1 MSDAAGTDALAR
13 AAEAAGAL
21 AIELDLVSGRASL
34 TGATGAFGLS
44 GAGAG
49 NFLECVAPSDRKA
62 LAGQDEGQVDLRLR
76 LAPPGAEVRYVRLVG
91 IRQGDAITALLL
103 PAGTGPG
110 TALSTL
116 DAEAALTA
124 GLENREIIAHFQ
136 PIIALE
142 GEYLAGF
149 EALARWHRP
158 GLGIMGPDDFLFL
171 ADRLGLMGEVGDQV
185 RACAARELA
194 GWFSSADTAPDVYV
208 SANAGV
214 GELLADGFVDTLA
227 AALESAKVPRGRY
240 RLEITETEIMRD
252 PDNAAAVLHAVK
264 ASGVKLV
271 LDDFGTGYS
280 SLSRL
285 DRFPFDVIKIDQY
298 FVRSMIAD
306 ASARAITASV
316 VKLARNLGMTI
327 VAEGVETAEMADLV
341 AEMGCDFAQGFHY
354 AGALDP
360 QSAALAVA
368 NGLPGR
374 FAGPRALRRSG
385 VAR

>member
-1 MSDAAGTDALAR
+1 MLAK

-21 AIELDLVSGRASL
+21 AIELDLESGKARIS
-34 TGATGAFGLS
+34 GAPKAFGLTCN
-44 GAGAG
+44 GVGD
-49 NFLECVAPSDRKA
+49 FLDCVAPSDRKA
-62 LAGQDEGQVDLRLR
+62 LAEQKEGPVDLRLR
-76 LAPPGAEVRYVRLVG
+76 LAPPGGEVRYVRLLGQRKRDGV
-91 IRQGDAITALLL
+91 TALLL

-110 TALSTL
+110 TTLSTL

-124 GLENREIIAHFQ
+124 GLEAHEIIAHYQ
-136 PIIALE
+136 PIIALD

-158 GLGIMGPDDFLFL
+158 GLGVMGPDDFLFL
-171 ADRLGLMGEVGDQV
+171 ADRMGLMGQVGDQV
-185 RACAARELA
+185 RGSAAHNLA
-194 GWFSSADTAPDVYV
+194 RWFSDAPAAPDIYV
-208 SANAGV
+208 SANASV
-214 GELLADGFVDTLA
+214 GELFSAGFVETLA
-227 AALESAKVPRGRY
+227 ATLESARVPRGRY

-252 PDNAAAVLHAVK
+252 PDRAAELLHAVK

-298 FVRSMIAD
+298 FVRSMLAD

-327 VAEGVETAEMADLV
+327 IAEGVETAEMADLV

-360 QSAALAVA
+360 QAAGLAVRQ
-368 NGLPGR
+368 GLSGR
-374 FAGPRALRRSG
+374 FAPPRPVRRSG
-385 VAR
+385 VA

>member
-1 MSDAAGTDALAR
+1 MSAGGEGMLSK

-21 AIELDLVSGRASL
+21 AIQLDLASGKASIS
-34 TGATGAFGLS
+34 GAAEAFGLTCD
-44 GAGAG
+44 GVGD
-49 NFLECVAPSDRKA
+49 FLDCVAPSDRKT
-62 LAGQDEGQVDLRLR
+62 LAGQAEGQVDLRLR
-76 LAPPGAEVRYVRLVG
+76 LAPPGEAVRYVRLLGV
-91 IRQGDAITALLL
+91 RQGDGVTALLL

-110 TALSTL
+110 TTLSTL

-124 GLENREIIAHFQ
+124 GLESKEIIAHFQ
-136 PIIALE
+136 PIIALD

-158 GLGIMGPDDFLFL
+158 GLGVMGPDDFLFL
-171 ADRLGLMGEVGDQV
+171 ADRLGLMGQVGDQV
-185 RACAARELA
+185 RGSAADNLA
-194 GWFSSADTAPDVYV
+194 RWFAGAQAAPDVYV
-208 SANAGV
+208 SANASV
-214 GELLADGFVDTLA
+214 GELLSDGFVDTLTG
-227 AALESAKVPRGRY
+227 ALEQAKVPRGRY

-252 PDNAAAVLHAVK
+252 PDQAAEILHAVK

-327 VAEGVETAEMADLV
+327 IAEGVETAEMADLV

-360 QSAALAVA
+360 QAAGLAVSQGVA
-368 NGLPGR
+368 GR
-374 FAGPRALRRSG
+374 FAAPRPIRRSG
-385 VAR
+385 VA

>member
-1 MSDAAGTDALAR
+1 MLAK

-21 AIELDLVSGRASL
+21 ALQLDLDSGKAGIS
-34 TGATGAFGLS
+34 GAAGAFGLTCD
-44 GAGAG
+44 GEG
-49 NFLECVAPSDRKA
+49 NFLDCIAPSDRKA
-62 LAGQDEGQVDLRLR
+62 LAGHEEGPVDLRLR
-76 LAPPGAEVRYVRLVG
+76 LAPPGGEVRYVRLLGV
-91 IRQGDAITALLL
+91 RQGKAVTALLL

-110 TALSTL
+110 AALSTL

-124 GLENREIIAHFQ
+124 GLASNEIIAHYQ
-136 PIIALE
+136 PIIALD

-158 GLGIMGPDDFLFL
+158 GLGVMGPDDFLFL
-171 ADRLGLMGEVGDQV
+171 ADRLGLMGEVGNQV
-185 RACAARELA
+185 RACAADNLA
-194 GWFSSADTAPDVYV
+194 RWFASTSPAPDIYV
-208 SANAGV
+208 SANASV
-214 GELLADGFVDTLA
+214 GELLSDGFVDTLT
-227 AALESAKVPRGRY
+227 AALEHAGVPRGRY
-240 RLEITETEIMRD
+240 RLEITETEIMREPERAAD
-252 PDNAAAVLHAVK
+252 ILNAIK

-280 SLSRL
+280 SLARL

-298 FVRSMIAD
+298 FVRSMLAD

-327 VAEGVETAEMADLV
+327 IAEGVETGEMADLV

-360 QSAALAVA
+360 KAAAQVVA
-368 NGLPGR
+368 GGLGGR
-374 FAGPRALRRSG
+374 FAAPASMRRSG

>member
-1 MSDAAGTDALAR
+1 MSRPGDDMLAK

-21 AIELDLVSGRASL
+21 ALQLDLASGTAR
-34 TGATGAFGLS
+34 LS
-44 GAGAG
+44 GAAGALG
-49 NFLECVAPSDRKA
+49 LECDASSDFLSCVAPSDRKA
-62 LAGQDEGQVDLRLR
+62 LTGHDPGAVDVRLR
-76 LAPPGAEVRYVRLVG
+76 LAPPGGEVRYVRLLGV
-91 IRQGDAITALLL
+91 REGDDLTALLL

-110 TALSTL
+110 AALSTL
-116 DAEAALTA
+116 DAEAALAA
-124 GLENREIIAHFQ
+124 GLDNQEIIAHYQ
-136 PIIALE
+136 PIIGLD

-158 GLGIMGPDDFLFL
+158 GLGVMGPDDFLFL
-171 ADRLGLMGEVGDQV
+171 ADRLGLMGMVGDQV
-185 RACAARELA
+185 RARAAENVAR
-194 GWFSSADTAPDVYV
+194 WFRSIVPAPDIYV
-208 SANAGV
+208 SANASV
-214 GELLADGFVDTLA
+214 GELLADGFADTLT
-227 AALESAKVPRGRY
+227 AALESAGVPRGRY

-252 PDNAAAVLHAVK
+252 PERAAAILHAVK

-298 FVRSMIAD
+298 FVRSMLAD

-360 QSAALAVA
+360 EAAARAVRQGLA
-368 NGLPGR
+368 GR
-374 FAGPRALRRSG
+374 FAGPRPLRRSG
-385 VAR
+385 VSG

>member
-1 MSDAAGTDALAR
+1 MTASGDDRLAK

-21 AIELDLVSGRASL
+21 AIELDLATGRASIS
-34 TGATGAFGLS
+34 GAAQAFGLS
-44 GAGAG
+44 SEGVGD
-49 NFLECVAPSDRKA
+49 FLDCVAPSDRKA
-62 LAGQDEGQVDLRLR
+62 LAGQNEGPVDLRLR
-76 LAPPGAEVRYVRLVG
+76 LAPPGAEVRYVRLLGQRKGEGV
-91 IRQGDAITALLL
+91 TALLL

-124 GLENREIIAHFQ
+124 GLENREIIGHYQ
-136 PIIALE
+136 PIIGLD

-149 EALARWHRP
+149 EALARWNRP

-171 ADRLGLMGEVGDQV
+171 ADRLGLMGEVGNQV
-185 RACAARELA
+185 RACAAHGLA
-194 GWFSSADTAPDVYV
+194 SWIAAAPAMPDIYV

-214 GELLADGFVDTLA
+214 GELLSDGFVDTLA
-227 AALESAKVPRGRY
+227 GALESAGVPRGRY

-252 PDNAAAVLHAVK
+252 PDRAAAVLDDVK
-264 ASGVKLV
+264 ACGIRLV

-298 FVRSMIAD
+298 FVRSMLAD
-306 ASARAITASV
+306 ASARAITSSV

-327 VAEGVETAEMADLV
+327 IAEGVETAEMADLV
-341 AEMGCDFAQGFHY
+341 AEMGCDYAQGFHY

-360 QSAALAVA
+360 DAASRVVRG
-368 NGLPGR
+368 GLTGR
-374 FAGPRALRRSG
+374 FAGPRSLQRSG

>member
-1 MSDAAGTDALAR
+1 MSAGGDDRLAR
-13 AAEAAGAL
+13 AAAAAGAL
-21 AIELDLVSGRASL
+21 AIELDLASGKARIS
-34 TGATGAFGLS
+34 GAAQAFGLS
-44 GAGAG
+44 CEGVGD
-49 NFLECVAPSDRKA
+49 FLDCVAPSDRKT
-62 LAGQDEGQVDLRLR
+62 LAGQGEGPVDLRLR
-76 LAPPGAEVRYVRLVG
+76 LAPPGGEVRYVRLLGQRAGENV
-91 IRQGDAITALLL
+91 TALLL

-110 TALSTL
+110 TTLSTL

-124 GLENREIIAHFQ
+124 GLEGHEIVAHFQ

-158 GLGIMGPDDFLFL
+158 GLGVMGPDDFLFL

-185 RACAARELA
+185 RGSAAENLA
-194 GWFSSADTAPDVYV
+194 RWFTGAPVTPDIYV
-208 SANAGV
+208 SANASV
-214 GELLADGFVDTLA
+214 GELFSEGFLETFTS
-227 AALESAKVPRGRY
+227 ALESAKVPRGRY

-252 PDNAAAVLHAVK
+252 PDRAAEILHAVK

-327 VAEGVETAEMADLV
+327 IAEGVETAEMADLV
-341 AEMGCDFAQGFHY
+341 AEMGCDYAQGFHY

-360 QSAALAVA
+360 EAARLAVQQ
-368 NGLPGR
+368 GLAGR
-374 FAGPRALRRSG
+374 FAPPRALKRSG
-385 VAR
+385 VT

>member
-1 MSDAAGTDALAR
+1 MSGAPGDILQQAAR
-13 AAEAAGAL
+13 AAGAL
-21 AIELDLVSGRASL
+21 ALQLDLGSGKAEIS
-34 TGATGAFGLS
+34 GSGDAFGLTCT
-44 GAGAG
+44 GVGD
-49 NFLECVAPSDRKA
+49 FLDCVAPSDRKA
-62 LAGQDEGQVDLRLR
+62 LAGQEEGRVDLRLR
-76 LAPPGAEVRYVRLVG
+76 LAPPGGEVRYVRLVG
-91 IRQGDAITALLL
+91 EREGDAVTALLL

-110 TALSTL
+110 TTLSTL

-124 GLENREIIAHFQ
+124 GLENQEIVAHFQ
-136 PIIALE
+136 PIIRLE

-158 GLGIMGPDDFLFL
+158 GLGVMGPDDFLFL
-171 ADRLGLMGEVGDQV
+171 ADRLGLMGEIGNQV
-185 RACAARELA
+185 RACAARSVA
-194 GWFSSADTAPDVYV
+194 GWFAGDGPTPDIYM
-208 SANAGV
+208 SANASV
-214 GELLADGFVDTLA
+214 GELFSEGFVETLSA
-227 AALESAKVPRGRY
+227 TLEQAGVPRGRY

-252 PDNAAAVLHAVK
+252 PERAAEILHAVK

-298 FVRSMIAD
+298 FVRSMLAD

-327 VAEGVETAEMADLV
+327 IAEGVETAEMADLV

-360 QSAALAVA
+360 EAAGLAVSK
-368 NGLPGR
+368 GLGGR
-374 FAGPRALRRSG
+374 FAPPLGYRRSG
-385 VAR
+385 VAG

>member
-1 MSDAAGTDALAR
+1 MSQGGEDMLAK

-21 AIELDLVSGRASL
+21 AIELDLESGKARFS
-34 TGATGAFGLS
+34 GAAQAFGLTCN
-44 GAGAG
+44 GVGD
-49 NFLECVAPSDRKA
+49 FLDCVAPSDRKA
-62 LAGQDEGQVDLRLR
+62 LAEQKEGPVDLRLR
-76 LAPPGAEVRYVRLVG
+76 LAPPGGEVRYVRLLG
-91 IRQGDAITALLL
+91 HRKGDGVTALLL

-110 TALSTL
+110 TTLSTL

-124 GLENREIIAHFQ
+124 GLEAHEIIAHYQ
-136 PIIALE
+136 PIIALD

-158 GLGIMGPDDFLFL
+158 GLGVMGPDDFLFL
-171 ADRLGLMGEVGDQV
+171 ADRLGLMGQVGDQV
-185 RACAARELA
+185 RGSAADNLA
-194 GWFSSADTAPDVYV
+194 RWFSDAPAAPDIYV
-208 SANAGV
+208 SANASV
-214 GELLADGFVDTLA
+214 GELFSDGFVETLA

-252 PDNAAAVLHAVK
+252 PDRAAELLHAVK

-298 FVRSMIAD
+298 FVRSMLAD

-327 VAEGVETAEMADLV
+327 IAEGVETAEMADLV

-360 QSAALAVA
+360 QAAGLAVRQ
-368 NGLPGR
+368 GLSGR
-374 FAGPRALRRSG
+374 FAPPRPLRRSG
-385 VAR
+385 VA

>member
-1 MSDAAGTDALAR
+1 LTTSGDNRLAK

-21 AIELDLVSGRASL
+21 AIELDLATGRASIS
-34 TGATGAFGLS
+34 GAAQAFGLS
-44 GAGAG
+44 CEGVGD
-49 NFLECVAPSDRKA
+49 FLDCVAPSDRKA
-62 LAGQDEGQVDLRLR
+62 LAGQDEGPVDLRLR
-76 LAPPGAEVRYVRLVG
+76 LAPPGAEVRYVRLLGQRKGEGV
-91 IRQGDAITALLL
+91 TALLL

-124 GLENREIIAHFQ
+124 GLENREIIGHYQ
-136 PIIALE
+136 PIIGLD

-171 ADRLGLMGEVGDQV
+171 ADRLGLMGEVGNQV
-185 RACAARELA
+185 RACAAHGLA
-194 GWFSSADTAPDVYV
+194 SWIAAAPAMPDIYV

-214 GELLADGFVDTLA
+214 GELLSDGFVDTLA
-227 AALESAKVPRGRY
+227 GALESAGVPRGRY

-252 PDNAAAVLHAVK
+252 PDRAAAVLDDVK
-264 ASGVKLV
+264 ACGIRLV

-298 FVRSMIAD
+298 FVRSMLAD
-306 ASARAITASV
+306 ASARAITSSV

-327 VAEGVETAEMADLV
+327 IAEGVETAEMADLV
-341 AEMGCDFAQGFHY
+341 AEMGCDYAQGFHY

-360 QSAALAVA
+360 DAAGRVVRS
-368 NGLPGR
+368 GLTGR
-374 FAGPRALRRSG
+374 FAGPRSLQRSG

>member
-1 MSDAAGTDALAR
+1 MTAGPDAMFSK

-21 AIELDLVSGRASL
+21 ALQLDLSSGHASL
-34 TGATGAFGLS
+34 AGAAGAFGLS
-44 GAGAG
+44 CSSTGD
-49 NFLECVAPSDRKA
+49 FLSCVAPSDRQA
-62 LAGQDEGQVDLRLR
+62 LAGQEQGQVDLRLR
-76 LAPPGAEVRYVRLVG
+76 LAPPGADVRYVRLVG
-91 IRQGDAITALLL
+91 VREGDTVTALVL

-110 TALSTL
+110 TTLSTL

-124 GLENREIIAHFQ
+124 GLGNHEIVGHFQ
-136 PIIALE
+136 PIIALD

-158 GLGIMGPDDFLFL
+158 GLGVMGPDDFLFL
-171 ADRLGLMGEVGDQV
+171 ADRLGLMGEVGNQV
-185 RACAARELA
+185 RACAARALA
-194 GWFSSADTAPDVYV
+194 GWFAVSGPAPDIYV
-208 SANAGV
+208 SANASV
-214 GELLADGFVDTLA
+214 GELLSDGFAATLA
-227 AALESAKVPRGRY
+227 GALEEAGVPRGRY

-252 PDNAAAVLHAVK
+252 PDNAASILHAVK
-264 ASGVKLV
+264 ATGVKLV

-298 FVRSMIAD
+298 FVRSMLAD

-327 VAEGVETAEMADLV
+327 IAEGVETAEMADLV
-341 AEMGCDFAQGFHY
+341 AEMGCDFAQGFYY
-354 AGALDP
+354 AGALDGE
-360 QSAALAVA
+360 AAGLAVREGMA
-368 NGLPGR
+368 GR
-374 FAGPRALRRSG
+374 FAGPRAIPRSG